1 MGLQFTSHGLKHA
14 CVSHCLRSFSSPPHA
29 LFPHH
34 SIVCASFH
42 LLTWNMIALN
52 DFLYLLAVPLSNML
66 QLFPQ
71 VSDLFR
77 TFFFFLLST
86 LLLKPKCDMPFYSD
100 KRCRRARLPLLLQNE
115 IIQITFSYPDLFCL
129 KKPSFFNAA
138 LIKTLKKAGNGFWEH
153 KTMRL
158 QNGHKILQFYAVKF
172 TFYYFGL
179 SLLP

>member
-1 MGLQFTSHGLKHA
+1 MTS
-14 CVSHCLRSFSSPPHA
+14 CTFLRFLCQTCCSFS
-29 LFPHH
+29 LR
-34 SIVCASFH
+34 
-42 LLTWNMIALN
+42 
-52 DFLYLLAVPLSNML
+52 FLIFLGL
-66 QLFPQ
+66 
-71 VSDLFR
+71 
-77 TFFFFLLST
+77 FFFLLST

-138 LIKTLKKAGNGFWEH
+138 LIKTLKNKAGNGFWEH